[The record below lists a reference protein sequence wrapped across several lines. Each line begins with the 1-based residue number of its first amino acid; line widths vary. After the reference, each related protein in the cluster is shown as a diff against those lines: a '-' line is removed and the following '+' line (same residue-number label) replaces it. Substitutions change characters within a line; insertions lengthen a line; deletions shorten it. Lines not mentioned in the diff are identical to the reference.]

1 MQASTRV
8 SALGPFVSK
17 PYDSRY
23 STRKSC
29 PTQRKDGKS
38 RKRICLSRYDWS
50 AWMLSWLGAPSKS
63 FKLWF
68 QHNLKSHK
76 TKLSYANA
84 KQPRCLSNPFY
95 WTNYDIDQRLTGFLI
110 SKSIELQW
118 AMPRHPVLLPQPP
131 IVLKPWCRVWSSGA
145 STTIIKYSKYP
156 TFNISDHT
164 QTFAK
169 KLKRVGFETRV
180 TTKILENDW
189 ASQLVWCELLL
200 PLLLIFRLGPSLCC
214 QSCFTTGQGT
224 TMKRVW
230 AVAWHQIS
238 FQPRQCWESVDVAF
252 HFIDPPCIKSGSAH
266 HLRCKTPCIH
276 STVESAET
284 CGAWNPPHLAMPN
297 ITIFFSAQELW
308 NDQTNMSMSQPTY
321 HRKISSSGQV
331 CPASNAIRSAKP
343 PKLDMESHVT
353 KLLVKMLQ
361 CGPCGWGLFEF
372 QAGREIIATSRILR
386 RERDTGRH
394 KERPR
399 KLVFCRPHKRLR
411 QFRKTRY
418 ESAKMLHYA

>member
-1 MQASTRV
+1 MRASTRV

-29 PTQRKDGKS
+29 PTQRKDEKS

-50 AWMLSWLGAPSKS
+50 AWMLSWLGEPSKS

-68 QHNLKSHK
+68 QHNFKSHK

-95 WTNYDIDQRLTGFLI
+95 WTNYDIDQRLTRFLI

-131 IVLKPWCRVWSSGA
+131 IVLKPWSLESGA
-145 STTIIKYSKYP
+145 LALPQLSSNIRNIQLSTFPTIRKHVQK
-156 TFNISDHT
+156 N
-164 QTFAK
+164 
-169 KLKRVGFETRV
+169 LKRMAFETRV

-252 HFIDPPCIKSGSAH
+252 HFIDPPCIKCWLQQSQSGSSH
-266 HLRCKTPCIH
+266 HLRPLNCRVC
-276 STVESAET
+276 
-284 CGAWNPPHLAMPN
+284 WNMRRLK
-297 ITIFFSAQELW
+297 S
-308 NDQTNMSMSQPTY
+308 PT
-321 HRKISSSGQV
+321 S
-331 CPASNAIRSAKP
+331 C
-343 PKLDMESHVT
+343 
-353 KLLVKMLQ
+353 
-361 CGPCGWGLFEF
+361 
-372 QAGREIIATSRILR
+372 
-386 RERDTGRH
+386 
-394 KERPR
+394 
-399 KLVFCRPHKRLR
+399 
-411 QFRKTRY
+411 
-418 ESAKMLHYA
+418 YA